1 MLTRS
6 EFARELATMKLS
18 HVERAVA
25 LLWYYRTTQEYEE
38 RSAAELAADLHDE
51 GFPKPKVSRLG
62 DDLRGSRDT
71 ARGTRPGTYQIDV
84 RRVAGLDKKYLDLI
98 GAKKIK
104 VVGAILP
111 PDMVKGTRRYLEQ
124 IVHQINAAYEYG
136 LYDASAVLMRRLME
150 SLLIEVYLSRGRQIE
165 IQRNGNFLMLDPMIT
180 HIKGDTTITLSR
192 AAPKTMDEI
201 KQLGDTAAHDRTYV
215 TQQVD
220 IDDVKARYRKLATE
234 LLALA
239 NIS

>member
-51 GFPKPKVSRLG
+51 GFPKPNVSRLG

-71 ARGTRPGTYQIDV
+71 ARGARAGTFQIDV
-84 RRVAGLDKKYLDLI
+84 RRVAGLDAKYLGLI

-104 VVGAILP
+104 VVGSILP

-150 SLLIEVYLSRGRQIE
+150 SLLIEIYLSRGRQIE
-165 IQRNGNFLMLDPMIT
+165 IQRNGNFLMLEPIIT
-180 HIKGDTTITLSR
+180 HVKGDATITLSR
-192 AAPKTMDEI
+192 AAPKTMDEV

-220 IDDVKARYRKLATE
+220 IDDVKARYRKLVTE

-239 NIS
+239 SIS